1 LGFTEGGETTIAL
14 HRRPYSSLFFIAHL
28 SCPQKRERVRAT
40 GLRNPI
46 NCCAPVDILLE
57 IMRLFMQSG
66 ALLGRRELPPEAAS
80 SMIGELSAED
90 ELPAE

>member
-1 LGFTEGGETTIAL
+1 
-14 HRRPYSSLFFIAHL
+14 
-28 SCPQKRERVRAT
+28 
-40 GLRNPI
+40 
-46 NCCAPVDILLE
+46 
-57 IMRLFMQSG
+57 MRLFMQSG